1 MGLFDFLKKK
11 PEDAAAP
18 ASAPTP
24 SPAAATPGADSPAT
38 PASTE
43 QNKPAGP
50 RYKGSNYQMPAA
62 PAAPPMPHIPPAPP
76 IPLPGAFGE
85 EAPQLPDF
93 QPLNILEQL
102 LMQAAV
108 EPQFRSPFYQ
118 ALLGEEVVVVMA
130 GKEGQEPGEI
140 TPTEGMEI
148 QLQALHDGKIA
159 VFTAVERIFDNG
171 AVPEGSV
178 AYMRLRGHDFF
189 TMVQGADCALNPFSA
204 VGKLLAADEVQALL
218 SGQLFEAPNP
228 QDMQVSLHQP
238 EPEPTE
244 LLEGLREYSA
254 TQPHIRTV
262 YLTEM
267 RMQHNPQ
274 EARLLVA
281 FDTEQQDPAFLQDLG
296 PVIQGKIGDAQFVD
310 LMLIDPNS
318 EEPLIQYL
326 LTTTPVYQRA

>member
-11 PEDAAAP
+11 PEDG

-24 SPAAATPGADSPAT
+24 TPAATPAPAAGAAPAA
-38 PASTE
+38 PTE
-43 QNKPAGP
+43 SAGP
-50 RYKGSNYQMPAA
+50 RYKGSNYTMPAEEA
-62 PAAPPMPHIPPAPP
+62 PAPMPFIPPAPP
-76 IPLPGAFGE
+76 IPLPMPGQPG
-85 EAPQLPDF
+85 PGQQPTLPPDF

-130 GKEGQEPGEI
+130 AKEDQEPGEI

-178 AYMRLRGHDFF
+178 TYMRLRGHDFF
-189 TMVQGADCALNPFSA
+189 TMVQGAECALNPFSS
-204 VGKLLAADEVQALL
+204 VGKLLPADEIQALL
-218 SGQLFEAPNP
+218 AGQLFEAPAP
-228 QDMQVSLHQP
+228 QDLQVSLHQP

-244 LLEGLREYSA
+244 LYEGLRAYSA
-254 TQPHIRTV
+254 TQDHIRKV

-267 RMQHNPQ
+267 RMQNNPGQ
-274 EARLLVA
+274 SRLLVA
-281 FDTEQQDPAFLQDLG
+281 IDTEQQDPAFLQDLG
-296 PVIQGKIGDAQFVD
+296 PVIQGKIGESQFVD
-310 LMLIDPNS
+310 LMLIDPAS

-326 LTTTPVYQRA
+326 LTTEPVYSRA

>member
-11 PEDAAAP
+11 DEGTPAP
-18 ASAPTP
+18 APTP
-24 SPAAATPGADSPAT
+24 TPAAGTTAAPETPAT
-38 PASTE
+38 PAS
-43 QNKPAGP
+43 PAGP

-62 PAAPPMPHIPPAPP
+62 PAPAPVPFIPPAPP
-76 IPLPGAFGE
+76 IPLPGGLGQ

-130 GKEGQEPGEI
+130 GQEGQEPGEV

-178 AYMRLRGHDFF
+178 AYLRLRGHDFF
-189 TMVQGADCALNPFSA
+189 TMVKGADCALNPFSA
-204 VGKLLAADEVQALL
+204 VGKLLEAAEIEALL
-218 SGQLFEAPNP
+218 AGQLFEMPAPA
-228 QDMQVSLHQP
+228 DVQVSLHQP

-254 TQPHIRTV
+254 TQDHIRTV
-262 YLTEM
+262 YLAEM
-267 RMQHNPQ
+267 RMQNNPEQ
-274 EARLLVA
+274 SRLLVA
-281 FDTEQQDPAFLQDLG
+281 FDTENQDPAFLQDLG
-296 PVIQGKIGDAQFVD
+296 PVIQGKIGEAQFVD
-310 LMLIDPNS
+310 LMLIDTAS

>member
-11 PEDAAAP
+11 DEGTPAP
-18 ASAPTP
+18 ASTP
-24 SPAAATPGADSPAT
+24 TPGATPT
-38 PASTE
+38 PAAPGAD
-43 QNKPAGP
+43 KPAGP
-50 RYKGSNYQMPAA
+50 RYKGSNYQMPATPA
-62 PAAPPMPHIPPAPP
+62 PAAVPHIPPAPP
-76 IPLPGAFGE
+76 IPLPGVDG
-85 EAPQLPDF
+85 PMVPPMPDF

-130 GKEGQEPGEI
+130 AQEGQEPGEV

-178 AYMRLRGHDFF
+178 AYLRLRGHDFF
-189 TMVQGADCALNPFSA
+189 TMVKGADCALNPFSA
-204 VGKLLAADEVQALL
+204 VGKLLEAPEIDALL
-218 SGQLFEAPNP
+218 AGQLFEAPP
-228 QDMQVSLHQP
+228 QQDIQVSLHDP
-238 EPEPTE
+238 EPEPTA
-244 LLEGLREYSA
+244 LKDALREYSA
-254 TQPHIRTV
+254 GNEKIQAV

-274 EARLLVA
+274 ESRLLLA
-281 FDTEQQDPAFLQDLG
+281 FQADDQDPAFLQELG
-296 PVIQGKIGDAQFVD
+296 PVIQGNIGETQFVD
-310 LMLIDPNS
+310 MMLIDPTSQEPLVHYLLNS
-318 EEPLIQYL
+318 E
-326 LTTTPVYQRA
+326 PVYKRAEA

>member
-11 PEDAAAP
+11 PEDAP

-24 SPAAATPGADSPAT
+24 SPAAPAAGNAAAPTPSEET
-38 PASTE
+38 
-43 QNKPAGP
+43 KPAGP
-50 RYKGSNYQMPAA
+50 RYKGSNYQMPAPPPA
-62 PAAPPMPHIPPAPP
+62 PVMPQIPPAPP
-76 IPLPGAFGE
+76 IPMPGNFGG
-85 EAPQLPDF
+85 EAPEVPDF

-118 ALLGEEVVVVMA
+118 ALLGEEVVVVLA
-130 GKEGQEPGEI
+130 AREDQEPGEI
-140 TPTEGMEI
+140 TPSEGMEV

-178 AYMRLRGHDFF
+178 TYMRLRGHDFF
-189 TMVQGADCALNPFSA
+189 TMVQGAECALNPFSA
-204 VGKLLAADEVQALL
+204 VGKLLAADEIQALL

-244 LLEGLREYSA
+244 LKESLREYSA
-254 TQPHIRTV
+254 TQSHIRNV
-262 YLTEM
+262 YLAEM

-281 FDTEQQDPAFLQDLG
+281 IDTEEQDPAFLQDLG
-296 PVIQGKIGDAQFVD
+296 PVIQGKIGEAQFVD
-310 LMLIDPNS
+310 LMLIDPTS

-326 LTTTPVYQRA
+326 LQTPPVYQRA

>member
-11 PEDAAAP
+11 PEDG

-24 SPAAATPGADSPAT
+24 TPATTPAPDSGAAPAAQA
-38 PASTE
+38 E
-43 QNKPAGP
+43 PAGP
-50 RYKGSNYQMPAA
+50 RYKGSNYTMPAEEA
-62 PAAPPMPHIPPAPP
+62 PAPMPFIPPAPP
-76 IPLPGAFGE
+76 IPLPLPGQSGP
-85 EAPQLPDF
+85 EAPQQPDF

-130 GKEGQEPGEI
+130 AKEDQEPGEI

-189 TMVQGADCALNPFSA
+189 TMVQGGECALNPFSA
-204 VGKLLAADEVQALL
+204 VGKLLPADEIQALL
-218 SGQLFEAPNP
+218 AGQLFEAPAP
-228 QDMQVSLHQP
+228 EDMQVSLHQP

-244 LLEGLREYSA
+244 LLSSLREYCA
-254 TQPHIRTV
+254 TQPQIRTV

-267 RMQHNPQ
+267 RMQHNPEQ
-274 EARLLVA
+274 ARLLVA
-281 FDTEQQDPAFLQDLG
+281 FDTEEKDPAFLQELG
-296 PVIQGKIGDAQFVD
+296 PVIQGKIGESQFVD
-310 LMLIDPNS
+310 LMLIDPTT

-326 LTTTPVYQRA
+326 LTTEPVYSRA

>member
-11 PEDAAAP
+11 DEGTPAP
-18 ASAPTP
+18 APTTT
-24 SPAAATPGADSPAT
+24 PAAGDSSAPAT
-38 PASTE
+38 PTE
-43 QNKPAGP
+43 PAKSAGP
-50 RYKGSNYQMPAA
+50 RYKGSNYQAPAA
-62 PAAPPMPHIPPAPP
+62 PAPAPMPFIPPAPP
-76 IPLPGAFGE
+76 IPLPGMMDQAPA
-85 EAPQLPDF
+85 APQLPDF

-130 GKEGQEPGEI
+130 GQEGQEPGEV

-171 AVPEGSV
+171 AVPENSV
-178 AYMRLRGHDFF
+178 AYLRLRGHDFF
-189 TMVQGADCALNPFSA
+189 TMVKGADCALNPFSA
-204 VGKLLAADEVQALL
+204 VGKLLEAAEIDALL
-218 SGQLFEAPNP
+218 AGQLFEMPAPA
-228 QDMQVSLHQP
+228 DVQVSLHQP

-244 LLEGLREYSA
+244 LLEGLREYST
-254 TQPHIRTV
+254 TQDHIRTV

-267 RMQHNPQ
+267 RMQNSPEQ
-274 EARLLVA
+274 ARLLVA
-281 FDTEQQDPAFLQDLG
+281 FDTESQDPAFLQDLG
-296 PVIQGKIGDAQFVD
+296 PIIQGKIGEAQFVD
-310 LMLIDPNS
+310 LMLIDPAS

-326 LTTTPVYQRA
+326 LTTEPVYKRA

>member
-11 PEDAAAP
+11 DEGTPAPAPTPASGASAAAE
-18 ASAPTP
+18 ASSEAPTP
-24 SPAAATPGADSPAT
+24 S
-38 PASTE
+38 
-43 QNKPAGP
+43 GP

-62 PAAPPMPHIPPAPP
+62 PAPAPALNIPPAPP
-76 IPLPGAFGE
+76 IPLPGVEGQP
-85 EAPQLPDF
+85 PQLPDF

-118 ALLGEEVVVVMA
+118 ALLGEEVTVVMA
-130 GKEGQEPGEI
+130 AKEGQEPGEV

-159 VFTAVERIFDNG
+159 VFTAPERIHDNG

-178 AYMRLRGHDFF
+178 AFLRLRGHDFF
-189 TMVQGADCALNPFSA
+189 TMVKGADCALNPFSA
-204 VGKLLAADEVQALL
+204 VGKLLEAGEIDALL
-218 SGQLFEAPNP
+218 AGQLFDATPP
-228 QDMQVSLHQP
+228 PDMQVSLHQP
-238 EPEPTE
+238 EPAPTE
-244 LLEGLREYSA
+244 LMDSLREYCA
-254 TQPHIRTV
+254 TQPAIRTV

-281 FDTEQQDPAFLQDLG
+281 FDTEEKDPAFLQELG
-296 PVIQGKIGDAQFVD
+296 PVIQGKIGETQFVD
-310 LMLIDPNS
+310 LMLIDPAS
-318 EEPLIQYL
+318 EEPLVQYL
-326 LTTTPVYQRA
+326 LTTEPVYQRA

>member
-11 PEDAAAP
+11 PEDAPASSPTPAP
-18 ASAPTP
+18 A
-24 SPAAATPGADSPAT
+24 ADNAAT
-38 PASTE
+38 PASPE
-43 QNKPAGP
+43 PAPTTGP
-50 RYKGSNYQMPAA
+50 RYKGSNYQMPPA

-76 IPLPGAFGE
+76 IPLPGTFSE

-108 EPQFRSPFYQ
+108 DPQFRSPFYQ
-118 ALLGEEVVVVMA
+118 ALLGEEVVVVLA
-130 GKEGQEPGEI
+130 AREEQEPGEI
-140 TPTEGMEI
+140 TPTEGMEV

-178 AYMRLRGHDFF
+178 TYMRLRGHDFF
-189 TMVQGADCALNPFSA
+189 TMVQGAECALNPFSA
-204 VGKLLAADEVQALL
+204 VGKLLAADEIQALL
-218 SGQLFEAPNP
+218 SGQLFEMPNP
-228 QDMQVSLHQP
+228 QDLQVSLHQP

-244 LLEGLREYSA
+244 LMEALREYSA
-254 TQPHIRTV
+254 TQSHIRNV
-262 YLTEM
+262 YLAEM
-267 RMQHNPQ
+267 RMQHNPA

-281 FDTEQQDPAFLQDLG
+281 IDTEQQDPAFLQELG
-296 PVIQGKIGDAQFVD
+296 PVIQGKIGETQFVD
-310 LMLIDPNS
+310 LMLIDPAS

-326 LTTTPVYQRA
+326 LQTSPVYQRA